1 MKPLKSKSDS
11 RREDGNEWGGRK
23 ARASSTHSKRW
34 REFVHCWQIW
44 REAFGVRS
52 GSPALS
58 RATLNPDGA
67 PRRIS
72 VN

>member
-1 MKPLKSKSDS
+1 MKPLGLKNY
-11 RREDGNEWGGRK
+11 RGRGDGNEWREGK

-34 REFVHCWQIW
+34 REFVHVWQIW

-52 GSPALS
+52 GLPALS

-67 PRRIS
+67 PSRIS
-72 VN
+72 VS